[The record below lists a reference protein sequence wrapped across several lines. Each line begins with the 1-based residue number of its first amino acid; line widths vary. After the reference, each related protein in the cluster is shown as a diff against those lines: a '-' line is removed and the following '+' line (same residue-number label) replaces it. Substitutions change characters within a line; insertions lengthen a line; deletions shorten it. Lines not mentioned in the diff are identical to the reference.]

1 MTPADYDFLR
11 SFLKERSGLILSN
24 DKQYLIESRL
34 MPVARQEGLDT
45 ISALVVK
52 LKTPLGR
59 MAGEAVVEAMTTN
72 ESFFFRDKTP
82 FDHFSNVMLPQM
94 MDARKSQRKI
104 RIWCAA
110 ASTGQEPYSLAMII
124 KDMGL
129 KASAYRFDI
138 IGTDISREVLER
150 AKAGTY
156 SQFEVQRGLPI
167 QMLLNHF
174 TQKGETWEISP
185 AIRQMVQYRPLNLFD
200 SFSALGTFDVVFI
213 RNVLIYFEQEAKVSI
228 LERVAKQ
235 MAPDAFMVLGAA
247 ETVVGLTDAFKA
259 VPGSRGLYQPNPDFV
274 AGSASPFGARR
285 TA

>member
-1 MTPADYDFLR
+1 MTPSEYDYLR
-11 SFLKERSGLILSN
+11 TYLKERSGLVLSS

-45 ISALVVK
+45 ISALVAK

-59 MAGEAVVEAMTTN
+59 SAGERVVEAMTTN

-82 FDHFSNVMLPQM
+82 FDLFSNVMLPQM
-94 MDARKSQRKI
+94 MEARKSQRKI

-110 ASTGQEPYSLAMII
+110 ASTGQEPYSLAMIL

-129 KASAYRFDI
+129 KASSFRFEI

-150 AKAGTY
+150 AKTGTY

-167 QMLLNHF
+167 QMLLDNF
-174 TQKGETWEISP
+174 TQKGDVWEISS
-185 AIRQMVQYRPLNLFD
+185 AIRQMVQFRPLNLFD
-200 SFSALGTFDVVFI
+200 NFSSLGTFDIVFI
-213 RNVLIYFEQEAKVSI
+213 RNVLIYFEQAAKVEI

-235 MAPDAFMVLGAA
+235 MAPDGYMVLGAA
-247 ETVVGLTDAFKA
+247 ETVVGLTDAFRA
-259 VPGSRGLYQPNPDFV
+259 IPGSRGLYQPNPNFV
-274 AGSASPFGARR
+274 AGSGAGFMARR